1 MNKGVALDLQISQV
15 KLSQLVTNA
24 IDEALQDNN
33 IEVSGFKVKL
43 TRLGNSVILPKD
55 KAILMS
61 LPFKLDL
68 IKENGLFSIEGHGSL
83 ELDFMVLLDVNKH
96 LKAHFKS
103 EILNVRWIES
113 PTLDLGMLNIPLE
126 RLIKLVLNH
135 YESIITAKIDHQLN
149 TFGDL
154 NQHITTGLQK
164 VDELWSSIDNKGL
177 AQNLDIVGIA
187 LQPFIENEGQI
198 HIKGVLDLNIE
209 VAPQGTSFD
218 SRQRQFVWAD
228 SIYDEKQQSVK
239 AKVPYDVLEDV
250 IADQLKNID
259 VAGKNISVE
268 RLKINKVGD
277 LLDVQA
283 EITSPISGYIHL
295 SAVPEVHGTDHVYM
309 DLKNPKISIKP
320 ANLIY
325 RLTAPIIENVVKT
338 KMEKMFP
345 MSLDDVMQKLQDT
358 ILEKTP
364 DTIPGGS
371 LDLEMDKI
379 TLNTLDFQH
388 TAIVADLSIHQP
400 MIKIKMND

>member
-1 MNKGVALDLQISQV
+1 MNKGVALDLEISQI

-68 IKENGLFSIEGHGSL
+68 IKENGLFTIEGHGSL

-164 VDELWSSIDNKGL
+164 VDDLWSSIDNKGL

-187 LQPFIENEGQI
+187 LQPFIEKEGQI
-198 HIKGVLDLNIE
+198 HIKGILDLNIE

-218 SRQRQFVWAD
+218 SHQRQFVWAD
-228 SIYDEKQQSVK
+228 SIYEEKQQSVK
-239 AKVPYDVLEDV
+239 AAVPYAVLEDV

-268 RLKINKVGD
+268 RIKINKVGD

-295 SAVPEVHGTDHVYM
+295 SAVPEVHGTDHVYIN
-309 DLKNPKISIKP
+309 LQNPQISIKP

-345 MSLDDVMQKLQDT
+345 MSLDDVMRKLRET
-358 ILEKTP
+358 IIEKTP

-371 LDLEMDKI
+371 LEVGMDKI

-388 TAIVADLSIHQP
+388 TALVADLSIHQP
-400 MIKIKMND
+400 IIKISMND